1 MGEAIEKLFDE
12 KKHDQL
18 PEIPIGGATDDP
30 QDQANWDAFD
40 KWIHHQGP
48 APHFRAAHSTPSDT
62 AVSDI
67 TAKTNDSDSV
77 SGECLHAQNDWK
89 PYQTIK
95 CYKRQQC
102 PSQPTPSGGWMPCW
116 GWKTYQIDYFIPE
129 VQNLV
134 QKTNNL
140 IRDINNGKEIKI
152 QDIEEIRKLFQ
163 QVHRTVSVRNVP
175 NDFNYEFI
183 SVIDSILQQIHIDLA
198 RKMQI
203 HEDKELESISI
214 VEADPFHHPWIPI
227 GTLISGPRTVAVEM
241 QIPLWIDDN
250 RMLAWVRHNAFG
262 NWQANLFFFDCENS
276 VYAVMT
282 GLGFGSDQLP
292 PKGSLLDLALRR
304 IEKARAQK
312 SPSLLD
318 MERNLQVSSSLRE
331 VQRGTE
337 ESLSLQHLCH

>member
-1 MGEAIEKLFDE
+1 
-12 KKHDQL
+12 
-18 PEIPIGGATDDP
+18 
-30 QDQANWDAFD
+30 
-40 KWIHHQGP
+40 
-48 APHFRAAHSTPSDT
+48 
-62 AVSDI
+62 
-67 TAKTNDSDSV
+67 
-77 SGECLHAQNDWK
+77 
-89 PYQTIK
+89 
-95 CYKRQQC
+95 
-102 PSQPTPSGGWMPCW
+102 
-116 GWKTYQIDYFIPE
+116 
-129 VQNLV
+129 
-134 QKTNNL
+134 
-140 IRDINNGKEIKI
+140 
-152 QDIEEIRKLFQ
+152 
-163 QVHRTVSVRNVP
+163 
-175 NDFNYEFI
+175 
-183 SVIDSILQQIHIDLA
+183 
-198 RKMQI
+198 
-203 HEDKELESISI
+203 
-214 VEADPFHHPWIPI
+214 
-227 GTLISGPRTVAVEM
+227 M